1 MLWQLLYLRT
11 ILYIVHYE
19 PVALVEPQLS
29 LVWRWRW
36 SGVECHWHPGAWPVV
51 TPTTLNEFAFYSET
65 RPLLLCFSHTPGE
78 DQPYRSSSSVVP
90 PLSHPHQH
98 LKLSSFQASQR
109 NTVDSTILGLVISL
123 RSLPH
128 PLVRTNESHC
138 RQSGEQSWLH
148 FAFLIL
154 WTTRKI
160 SESRTR

>member
-1 MLWQLLYLRT
+1 VLWQLLYLRT

-51 TPTTLNEFAFYSET
+51 TPTILNEFAFYSET

-90 PLSHPHQH
+90 PSLTPASASQAFRPPSAIQ
-98 LKLSSFQASQR
+98 LTAQFLALSSASVLFH
-109 NTVDSTILGLVISL
+109 THSSELTSPIVDNRASRVGCTL
-123 RSLPH
+123 R
-128 PLVRTNESHC
+128 
-138 RQSGEQSWLH
+138 
-148 FAFLIL
+148 F
-154 WTTRKI
+154 
-160 SESRTR
+160 